1 LIANIIIGV
10 SAIWSLLLSRESLK
24 QVKIESQNSQD
35 FQFALKKQDI
45 EQWVLREDIFVT
57 VIPVFSSDWF
67 SKIKHKKASWKSG
80 LLKVMKHSSG
90 MWEYLII
97 DPAHYTNW
105 DTWERIWSQERE
117 LEYSTRDTDF
127 KWWFHTKYSCIE
139 YAMTYHNLK
148 SSYIEFTNKDLFNSV
163 YFTE

>member
-1 LIANIIIGV
+1 MIANIIIGV

-57 VIPVFSSDWF
+57 VIPVFSLDWF
-67 SKIKHKKASWKSG
+67 SKIKYKKASWKSG
-80 LLKVMKHSSG
+80 LLKIMKHSSG
-90 MWEYLII
+90 MREYLII

-105 DTWERIWSQERE
+105 DDYILCDRMDNPKWHFSSDAKKMFWLGWI
-117 LEYSTRDTDF
+117 F
-127 KWWFHTKYSCIE
+127 KW
-139 YAMTYHNLK
+139 LRLP
-148 SSYIEFTNKDLFNSV
+148 KDN
-163 YFTE
+163 